1 VVLNKEQSRQRYS
14 ELNALLCEWDPIGVG
29 PDVPTDEYECL
40 AGPLMRMLESG
51 ATQAEI
57 TAYLRS
63 ELVEHF
69 GLEPNIDEIEGV
81 AARVREWFDRR

>member
-1 VVLNKEQSRQRYS
+1 
-14 ELNALLCEWDPIGVG
+14 
-29 PDVPTDEYECL
+29 
-40 AGPLMRMLESG
+40 MRMLESG

-69 GLEPNIDEIEGV
+69 GLEPNIDEIEAV
-81 AARVREWFDRR
+81 AACVRGWFDRRWKL